1 VFALINRLQRA
12 RFDHQVRAI
21 LQTPPAA
28 LVPGHGV
35 HLVSQLQHKDV
46 LMYLLA
52 AKSFLARIAAGRVT
66 VLDDGSLTGDDSRLL
81 QHHVPGLELHAIA
94 DFRSSRCPA
103 GGTWER
109 LLAIA
114 DFCSRKYVVQLD
126 SDTLTVDAIPEV
138 AAAIAG
144 GTSFAIATWDKQE
157 LEPMTRR
164 AADARRLNPPDA
176 THVQVVAEKAFDAI
190 DGASDLSYVRGCSGF
205 SGFARGAVSRE
216 FIEGFSSQM
225 ARLIGTKWSEWGSEQ
240 VMSNVAVANSPR
252 ATVLPHP
259 KYCDCEHI
267 GAGTAFVH
275 FIGSCRFTGDTY
287 ARMARQ
293 VIAALQAHRQA

>member
-1 VFALINRLQRA
+1 MFALTNRLQRA
-12 RFDHQVRAI
+12 RFDSRVRAI

-28 LVPGHGV
+28 LVPGLGV

-46 LMYLLA
+46 RMYLLA
-52 AKSFLARIAAGRVT
+52 AKSFLAQVPAGRVT
-66 VLDDGSLTGDDSRLL
+66 VLDDGSLRGEDVSLL
-81 QHHVPGLELHAIA
+81 REHVPGLEVRAIA
-94 DFRSSRCPA
+94 DFRSGRCPA

-114 DFCSRKYVVQLD
+114 EFCGSGYVVQLD
-126 SDTLTVDAIPEV
+126 SDTLSLGALPEV
-138 AAAIAG
+138 AAAIDS
-144 GTSFAIATWDKQE
+144 GTSFAIGTWDHQTV
-157 LEPMTRR
+157 EPMTQR
-164 AADARRLNPPDA
+164 AADARRLNPSDA
-176 THVQVVAEKAFDAI
+176 THVQVVAEKAFDRI
-190 DGASDLSYVRGCSGF
+190 EGAAALRYVRGCSGF
-205 SGFARGAVSRE
+205 SGFAKAAFGRPFVE
-216 FIEGFSSQM
+216 DFSSQM
-225 ARLIGTKWSEWGSEQ
+225 ASLIGAKWTEWGSEQ

-267 GAGTAFVH
+267 GADTAFVH

-293 VIAALQAHRQA
+293 VIGSLQARR